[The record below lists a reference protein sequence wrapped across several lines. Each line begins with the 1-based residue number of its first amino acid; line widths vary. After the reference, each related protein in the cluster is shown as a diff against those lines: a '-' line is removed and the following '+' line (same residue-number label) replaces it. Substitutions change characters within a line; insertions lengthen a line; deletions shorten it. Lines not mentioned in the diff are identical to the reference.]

1 MAELKIAKIEAW
13 ACVVPLQEHLDFGAF
28 QVSSRKHTVV
38 RVSTTD
44 GIVAEVVGQSRG
56 APIDVAILDLIAPLC
71 LERSASDLPEIQHH
85 VAQSL
90 AALELEGTLGRAW
103 SLVEICINDIRA
115 QAAGVPLWRW
125 LGGKPDP
132 VKVMMVE
139 GYALAKEDDKAFAD
153 RVASRASEGYQL
165 IKMEAAHY
173 QSTEELINR
182 LAACNEVLP
191 NGTELV
197 LDFAWSW
204 IDAKSKI
211 SLLRE
216 LDEFNVKWLEDPFP
230 RTKVAAYVELRKL
243 TQLPVACGDETTR
256 AQDILD
262 LIDAAAIDIVRL
274 DATTV
279 GGIEQSRLIIDAAKQ
294 KSLPV
299 SFHEHPEVH
308 EHLVFGL
315 GCADHVEIFPKD
327 RPFDRVHELW
337 ESTLFDRIEAGY
349 LYPHDSPG
357 CGIRLRPDSVGKY
370 SVRSGCQEI

>member
-13 ACVVPLQEHLDFGAF
+13 ACVIPLQERLDFGTF
-28 QVSSRKHTVV
+28 QVSFRKHTVV
-38 RVSTTD
+38 RVSTAD

-71 LERSASDLPEIQHH
+71 LGHSASDLFEIQNH
-85 VAQSL
+85 VAHSL
-90 AALELEGTLGRAW
+90 AALELDGTLGRAW

-115 QAAGVPLWRW
+115 QAAEMPLWRF
-125 LGGKPDP
+125 LGGNPSP
-132 VKVMMVE
+132 VKVMIVE
-139 GYALAKEDDKAFAD
+139 GYALAEEDDKAFAD
-153 RVASRASEGYQL
+153 RVANRASEGYPL

-173 QSTEELINR
+173 ESTEELINR

-191 NGTELV
+191 NSTELV

-204 IDAKSKI
+204 IDAKSKA

-216 LDEFNVKWLEDPFP
+216 LDEFNIKWLEDPFP
-230 RTKVAAYVELRKL
+230 RTNVTAYLELRKL
-243 TQLPVACGDETTR
+243 THLPVACGDETTR

-262 LIDAAAIDIVRL
+262 LIDAAAIDIARL

-294 KSLPV
+294 KGLPV

-315 GCADHVEIFPKD
+315 GCADHVEVFPKD

-337 ESTLFDRIEAGY
+337 ESTIYDRIEAGY
-349 LYPHDSPG
+349 LYPHERPG
-357 CGIRLRPDSVGKY
+357 CGIRLRPDSVEKY
-370 SVRSGCQEI
+370 SVRSGCKEI